1 MVRDDL
7 DALLM
12 VRELLLT
19 AKPPRH
25 IRNTF
30 SNVVRSQLS
39 KVSNHSTHALQMDA
53 TVHHLHCEPF
63 HIHTTSEI
71 CPTEKI
77 CTSFC

>member
-19 AKPPRH
+19 AKPTRN

-30 SNVVRSQLS
+30 SNVVPSQLS
-39 KVSNHSTHALQMDA
+39 KFLITAL
-53 TVHHLHCEPF
+53 VPF
-63 HIHTTSEI
+63 R
-71 CPTEKI
+71 
-77 CTSFC
+77 